1 MSTLFPKDGAGNID
15 LVFSQVKTERGGK
28 IEFLVPGVV
37 CRGNWTACQA
47 TAASKAV
54 GNLQVGLANPPSE
67 LASVK
72 DSSKLGIFTLDGG
85 DVDIAL
91 GSNAAVNRSRVLT
104 AGGGGITMFSA
115 LGNID
120 AGRGS
125 RTAATAP
132 PPLVRVDE
140 NGNVVVELQG
150 VVEGS
155 GIGVLVTKPGVPAS
169 DVDLFAPKGFIDAG
183 EAGIRSAGNLTLFA
197 TEIRNSV
204 NISVGG
210 SATGVPTATVAPNLS
225 LAAAGNTTAAAAA
238 SADQAAATDRDKRDE
253 ENRQARSRL
262 VVIEF
267 LGFGEDGEEAFR
279 RRKTSR

>member
-1 MSTLFPKDGAGNID
+1 MSDKAIELTNLKDIEDGKYDHYVDLGFSEFP
-15 LVFSQVKTERGGK
+15 LH
-28 IEFLVPGVV
+28 
-37 CRGNWTACQA
+37 
-47 TAASKAV
+47 
-54 GNLQVGLANPPSE
+54 NP
-67 LASVK
+67 AM
-72 DSSKLGIFTLDGG
+72 
-85 DVDIAL
+85 
-91 GSNAAVNRSRVLT
+91 R
-104 AGGGGITMFSA
+104 SA
-115 LGNID
+115 LGLPD
-120 AGRGS
+120 
-125 RTAATAP
+125 
-132 PPLVRVDE
+132 D
-140 NGNVVVELQG
+140 
-150 VVEGS
+150 

-197 TEIRNSV
+197 TEIRNSA

-225 LAAAGNTTAAAAA
+225 LAAAGNANAAAAA
-238 SADQAAATDRDKRDE
+238 NSDQAAATDRDKLAD